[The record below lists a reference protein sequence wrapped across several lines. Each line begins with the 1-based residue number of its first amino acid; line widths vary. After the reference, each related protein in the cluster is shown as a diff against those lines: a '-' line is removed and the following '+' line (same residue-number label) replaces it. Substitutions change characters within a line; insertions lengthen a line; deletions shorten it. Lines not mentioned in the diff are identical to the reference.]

1 MKITRPKIESDV
13 NYAHADVSSF
23 DFEKTIGD
31 KKQDLILLETSA
43 TCNLV
48 GGPDFHRTIGREP
61 RERVSHEA
69 FVNQSWRYRAAAST
83 SMKPGLVKRKVSE

>member
-69 FVNQSWRYRAAAST
+69 FVNQVGASAR
-83 SMKPGLVKRKVSE
+83 PRQLL